1 MVLKKHRNL
10 CLLLQKAFFVVV
22 IPFSKVHVFYP
33 CWLHLTNKGVLQ
45 KYNTHTHVQS
55 KVTKKVTQ
63 NVVDVYN
70 ARIFQA
76 FEAKSTNRVI
86 QSIFFSKYSSIEII
100 KKTHRAGSFL
110 KSGCLSTLYY

>member
-1 MVLKKHRNL
+1 MFCP
-10 CLLLQKAFFVVV
+10 CL
-22 IPFSKVHVFYP
+22 
-33 CWLHLTNKGVLQ
+33 LHLTNKGVLQ
-45 KYNTHTHVQS
+45 KYNTYTHVQS
-55 KVTKKVTQ
+55 KVTKKVIQ

-86 QSIFFSKYSSIEII
+86 SINIFSEYSSIEMIK

-110 KSGCLSTLYY
+110 ISGCLSTLYY